1 MARVVV
7 ITGGG
12 TGIGAACA
20 RLMRAAGDRVFIT
33 GRREAPL
40 QAVANETG
48 ATALVGDAADGEV
61 WRQRLLPAI
70 LDQTDGIDVLICSA
84 GGMGNSPAAETSD
97 RQWREALDGNLTSAF
112 ASVRAC
118 LPSLIARHGNVLF
131 VASIASLAAGPQACG
146 YVTAKH
152 ALIGLMRS
160 VARDYGPQG
169 VRANAVCPGWV
180 TTPMADE
187 EMHSRKSRSSL
198 SCISPLSAG
207 VPRRSA
213 APPRQPRGDSRGLS
227 VSLLSAGRHHQRRYA
242 GRRRRGQYR
251 RCSHSGVCL
260 TPYSVQEP
268 L

>member
-40 QAVANETG
+40 QAVADETG

-70 LDQTDGIDVLICSA
+70 LDQT

-118 LPSLIARHGNVLF
+118 LPSLIARRGNVLF

-187 EMHSRKSRSSL
+187 EMH
-198 SCISPLSAG
+198 PLMQAE
-207 VPRRSA
+207 
-213 APPRQPRGDSRGLS
+213 GLS
-227 VSLLSAGRHHQRRYA
+227 LTEAYQRVCRDVPL
-242 GRRRRGQYR
+242 RRPASPEEIAEACQFL
-251 RCSHSGVCL
+251 CSPQAAIISGATLVADGGASIVDVPTL
-260 TPYSVQEP
+260 AFA
-268 L
+268 